1 MRYVETAARTSQAAL
16 TVSPRCSA
24 RVPHPAAPARATRS
38 HVRFRSI
45 CQLIAWPR
53 SGPGCRPPCRPQGR
67 AVPSKPMPL
76 PSFGFGHRPS
86 WEYES
91 PEGSG
96 AALEEPQPQPIRKGW
111 RGKVAVV
118 TGGATGLGRHIAI
131 EFGKLGCHV
140 AFCFVN
146 MPGRDVSEQAL
157 LTEAALTA
165 MGVGVLA
172 MKCDV
177 RNRDSVDHFILEA
190 KQRLGGVH
198 FLVNNAGIA
207 SDGALWRLSED
218 AWNEVLETNVTG
230 AFNCIR
236 AVAPIFRSQHYGKI
250 VSVSAHQ
257 ADRPGFGVA
266 NYAAS
271 KAALLGLTRAAAV
284 ELGPANVNVNAVAPG
299 FIERAQKSSVLGR
312 VADPDDVAH
321 VISFLC
327 SESARHITGQTIVVD
342 GGLSLE

>member
-1 MRYVETAARTSQAAL
+1 
-16 TVSPRCSA
+16 
-24 RVPHPAAPARATRS
+24 
-38 HVRFRSI
+38 
-45 CQLIAWPR
+45 
-53 SGPGCRPPCRPQGR
+53 
-67 AVPSKPMPL
+67 MPL

-86 WEYES
+86 WEYQA
-91 PEGSG
+91 PEGT
-96 AALEEPQPQPIRKGW
+96 ALEEPQPQPARTGW
-111 RGKVAVV
+111 RGKVAIV

-140 AFCFVN
+140 GFCYVN
-146 MPGRDVSEQAL
+146 MPGRDVSEQAV

-165 MGVGVLA
+165 MGVGVVA
-172 MKCDV
+172 MRCDV
-177 RNRDSVDHFILEA
+177 RDRSAVDHFVLET

-198 FLVNNAGIA
+198 FLINNAGIA
-207 SDGALWRLSED
+207 SDGALWRLSAE
-218 AWNEVLETNVTG
+218 AWQEVLDTNVTG

-236 AVAPIFRSQHYGKI
+236 AVAPIFRGQHYGKI

-257 ADRPGFGVA
+257 AERPGFGVA

-299 FIERAQKSSVLGR
+299 FIRTERMAMLPSEVIERAQKSSVLGR
-312 VADPDDVAH
+312 VAEPDDVAH

-327 SESARHITGQTIVVD
+327 SESARHITGQTLVVD

>member
-1 MRYVETAARTSQAAL
+1 
-16 TVSPRCSA
+16 
-24 RVPHPAAPARATRS
+24 
-38 HVRFRSI
+38 
-45 CQLIAWPR
+45 
-53 SGPGCRPPCRPQGR
+53 
-67 AVPSKPMPL
+67 MPL
-76 PSFGFGHRPS
+76 PPFGFGHRPS
-86 WEYES
+86 WEFQA

-96 AALEEPQPQPIRKGW
+96 AALEEPQPQPARTGW
-111 RGKVAVV
+111 RGKVAIV

-140 AFCFVN
+140 GFCYVN
-146 MPGRDVSEQAL
+146 MPGRDVSEQAV

-165 MGVGVLA
+165 MGVGVVA
-172 MKCDV
+172 MRCDV
-177 RNRDSVDHFILEA
+177 RDRSAVDHFVLET

-198 FLVNNAGIA
+198 FLINNAGIA
-207 SDGALWRLSED
+207 SDGALWRLSAE
-218 AWNEVLETNVTG
+218 AWQEVLDTNVTG

-236 AVAPIFRSQHYGKI
+236 AVAPIFRGQHYGKI

-257 ADRPGFGVA
+257 AERPGFGVA

-299 FIERAQKSSVLGR
+299 FIRTERMAMLPSEVIERAQKSSVLGR
-312 VADPDDVAH
+312 VAEPDDVAH